1 MGRSR
6 IVVLA
11 AASAGGH
18 WTQLLRLRPAWEG
31 CDVAYVTTDP
41 SLADAVI
48 SGSRFYSVAEASR
61 WEKAKL
67 VKSAIQVAGI
77 LIRERPDVIITTGA
91 AVGYFA
97 ILFGRLLG
105 CRTLWIDSI
114 ANAEEVSLSGQK
126 AGRIADLF
134 LTQWPELEK
143 DGGPTFKGSVL

>member
-1 MGRSR
+1 MKPK
-6 IVVLA
+6 IKVLA

-41 SLADAVI
+41 SLADAVV

-61 WEKAKL
+61 WEKVKL
-67 VKSAIQVAGI
+67 VKSAVQVAGI
-77 LIRERPDVIITTGA
+77 LLRERPDVIVTTGA

-97 ILFGRLLG
+97 ILFGRLIG
-105 CRTLWIDSI
+105 SRTMWIDSI

-126 AGRIADLF
+126 AGKIANCF
-134 LTQWPELEK
+134 LTQWPELAK
-143 DGGPTFKGSVL
+143 DDGPTFKGSVL